1 MKVLKNIFIIIS
13 ICTIS
18 LSVKTQEINSFET
31 TATLFEI
38 DNLGFCY
45 FVEGSKLIQTDSEFN
60 TLYEYSDKSYGDISI
75 LDVSNPLR
83 ILVFYKD
90 FNVIL
95 FLDNKLSPLRDPIL
109 LDDLGVYSIDAVCS
123 SASGSFRVY
132 DNQASTV
139 ITIGSD
145 LSVVQKGTNLYSLAG
160 DQKAI
165 ALKETANFVFLQTEN
180 SWIIRMDKF
189 GNYIE
194 TIANDQ
200 GITFDCL
207 NDDVYII
214 TKTSVS
220 GFDSKNERFLFYS
233 FEPLTIKD
241 FKIKDKKLFIL
252 SEKSL
257 ITFQIL

>member
-1 MKVLKNIFIIIS
+1 MKIFKHIFILFS
-13 ICTIS
+13 ICSIS

-38 DNLGFCY
+38 DNLGYYY
-45 FVEGSKLIQTDSEFN
+45 FAEGSKLIQTDSEFN
-60 TLYEYSDKSYGDISI
+60 SLYEFSNKSYGDISI
-75 LDVSNPLR
+75 IDVSNPFQ

-90 FNVIL
+90 FNVLL
-95 FLDNKLSPLRDPIL
+95 FFDNKLSPLRDPIV
-109 LDDLGVYSIDAVCS
+109 LDDLGLYSIDAVCS
-123 SASGSFRVY
+123 TTTGSFRVY
-132 DNQASTV
+132 DNQTSTV
-139 ITIGSD
+139 ITIGND
-145 LSVVQKGTNLYSLAG
+145 LSIVQKGTNLYSLAG

-220 GFDSKNERFLFYS
+220 GFDIKNERFFFYS
-233 FEPLTIKD
+233 FDPLPIKD
-241 FKIKDKKLFIL
+241 FKIKDNKLFIL

-257 ITFQIL
+257 ITFRIL

>member
-1 MKVLKNIFIIIS
+1 MKILKHIIIVVS
-13 ICTIS
+13 FFAIS
-18 LSVKTQEINSFET
+18 LIVSAQKTNSFTT
-31 TATLFEI
+31 TATLFDI
-38 DNLGFCY
+38 DNLGFYY
-45 FVEGSKLIQTDSEFN
+45 FAEGSKLMQTDSEFN
-60 TLYEYSDKSYGDISI
+60 SLYEYSDKSYGEISI
-75 LDVSNPLR
+75 VDVSNPFR

-95 FLDNKLSPLRDPIL
+95 FLDNKLSPLRAPLIL
-109 LDDLGVYSIDAVCS
+109 DELGLYSVDAVCS
-123 SASGSFRVY
+123 SATGSFRVY
-132 DNQASTV
+132 DNQTCTV

-145 LSVVQKGTNLYSLAG
+145 LNVQQKGTNLYSVAG

-200 GITFDCL
+200 GIAFDCV
-207 NDDVYII
+207 NDDVHII
-214 TKTSVS
+214 AKTSVS
-220 GFDSKNERFLFYS
+220 GFDSRNERFFFYS
-233 FEPLTIKD
+233 FDPLPIKD
-241 FKIKDKKLFIL
+241 FKIKDNKLFIL

-257 ITFQIL
+257 ITFRIL

>member
-1 MKVLKNIFIIIS
+1 MIS

-18 LSVKTQEINSFET
+18 LSVNAQEINSFET
-31 TATLFEI
+31 KATHFEI
-38 DNLGFCY
+38 DNLGFHY
-45 FVEGSKLIQTDSEFN
+45 FTEGSKLIQTDSEFN

-75 LDVSNPLR
+75 IDVSNPFQ

-90 FNVIL
+90 FNVVL
-95 FLDNKLSPLRDPIL
+95 FLDNKLSPLRDPII
-109 LDDLGVYSIDAVCS
+109 LDDLGLYSIDAVCS
-123 SASGSFRVY
+123 TSTGSFRVY
-132 DNQASTV
+132 DNQTSTV
-139 ITIGSD
+139 ITIGGD
-145 LSVVQKGTNLYSLAG
+145 LNIVQKGTNLYSVAG

-165 ALKETANFVFLQTEN
+165 SLKETANFVFLQTEN
-180 SWIIRMDKF
+180 TWIIRMDKF

-207 NDDVYII
+207 NDDVFII

-220 GFDSKNERFLFYS
+220 GFDSKNERIFFYS
-233 FEPLTIKD
+233 FDPLPIKD
-241 FKIKDKKLFIL
+241 FEIKDNKLFIL

-257 ITFQIL
+257 ITFRIL